1 MWTET
6 EAGEKNEQ
14 SENNSQSKNANAK
27 AKEVL
32 GCLKKHTDWMHGLK
46 NLAFKSSR

>member
-14 SENNSQSKNANAK
+14 SENNLQSKNANAK
-27 AKEVL
+27 TEEKL
-32 GCLKKHTDWMHGLK
+32 GCVKKHRLDARSQELGIQI
-46 NLAFKSSR
+46 R